1 MQNAYYWLQ
10 EGREGGQNSQKPAYV
25 IHGCSPENAIII
37 QKEFV
42 LQNWRQGQLFSF
54 CRTGGGQHTFLWFAS
69 KVFPRSFSVAL
80 FAKENWAKNAIITQ
94 KGFVLQTW
102 GQGHLFS
109 FCRTGVQLAFFE
121 IWVQSF
127 PRSFSVALVTK
138 ENWAENAI
146 IIQKGFVLQN
156 WGQGHLFSFCRTG
169 GQHAFLRF
177 ASKVF
182 SRSFSFPLVA
192 REYWIFNAGQ
202 CFAFLWYH

>member
-1 MQNAYYWLQ
+1 MSRERHYNSKRICTTKLKARTTIFFLSNRGRTTYISVICLQSFPEIVLRCVICQGELSKERYY
-10 EGREGGQNSQKPAYV
+10 NSKRICTA
-25 IHGCSPENAIII
+25 N
-37 QKEFV
+37 
-42 LQNWRQGQLFSF
+42 L
-54 CRTGGGQHTFLWFAS
+54 RTRTSIFFLS
-69 KVFPRSFSVAL
+69 NRGTTC
-80 FAKENWAKNAIITQ
+80 I
-94 KGFVLQTW
+94 
-102 GQGHLFS
+102 
-109 FCRTGVQLAFFE
+109 FE

-127 PRSFSVALVTK
+127 PRSFSVALVAK